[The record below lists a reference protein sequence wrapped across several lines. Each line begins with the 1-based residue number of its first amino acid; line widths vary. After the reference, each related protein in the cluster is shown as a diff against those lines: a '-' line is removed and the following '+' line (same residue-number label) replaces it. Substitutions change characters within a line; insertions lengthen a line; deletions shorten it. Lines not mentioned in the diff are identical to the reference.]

1 MRRRH
6 IVKDKSL
13 PSFVEELLSS
23 DPDYGVWVALT
34 RARDAVFKVRGFELA
49 GYGLSPIETLVLFLV
64 FDAREN
70 PTPADLSRLIL
81 REHNSVS
88 GLLRR
93 MESKGLLQRSR
104 DTARRNVWR
113 VNLTTKG
120 KEACLGAMKIEVLHA
135 VMSEVSES
143 EKQALQAYLNKIADR
158 ALALLAS
165 RTTPMAGGILSGN

>member
-6 IVKDKSL
+6 IVKNKLLS
-13 PSFVEELLSS
+13 SFVEELLSS
-23 DPDYGVWVALT
+23 DSDYGVWVALA

-49 GYGLSPIETLVLFLV
+49 GYGVSPIETLVLFLV

-70 PTPADLSRLIL
+70 PTPADLSRLML

-93 MESKGLLQRSR
+93 MESKGLIQRSR
-104 DTARRNVWR
+104 DIARRNVWR
-113 VNLTTKG
+113 INLTTKG

-135 VMSEVSES
+135 VMSEISES
-143 EKQALQAYLNKIADR
+143 EKQALQAHLNKIADK

-165 RTTPMAGGILSGN
+165 RTPIAGGILSGD